1 MFVDLE
7 KAFDRVLN
15 VDREFFEK
23 ERSDGMLREGSDEDI
38 SGDAISDESG
48 R

>member
-7 KAFDRVLN
+7 KAFDSIPRVLIESSLRRKG
-15 VDREFFEK
+15 V
-23 ERSDGMLREGSDEDI
+23 LREGSDEDL
-38 SGDAISDESG
+38 SGGVVSGESG